1 MSVASLPMYDLPAVR
16 RATDDW
22 WAGLARALTAAGL
35 EGVPKRLERRLGLDE
50 VWRHPSLLI
59 SQTCGYPLT
68 HALAGRVR
76 LVATPVYDVEGCE
89 GATYRSAFLVRDGDP
104 AERLADLRGRRAAV
118 NSRSS
123 QSGYNC
129 LRRALAPLAASAG
142 GGPLFAEVVVT
153 GSHGASLAAVR
164 GNRADLAAVDAVTF
178 ALTARSEPSAVAGL
192 RVLAWSAAAPALPYV
207 TRAGAGE
214 AELAALREGLL
225 EAAADPDL
233 AAARAAL
240 SLAGFEVLPLES
252 YDAIGEMEAEAIALG
267 YPEIA

>member
-1 MSVASLPMYDLPAVR
+1 MAIASLPMYDLPALR

-22 WAGLARALTAAGL
+22 WSGLARALTAAGL
-35 EGVPKRLERRLGLDE
+35 DGVPTHLERRLGLDE

-68 HALAGRVR
+68 HALAGRVQ

-104 AERLADLRGRRAAV
+104 AERLADLRGRRVAV

-129 LRRALAPLAASAG
+129 LRRALAPLAE

-214 AELAALREGLL
+214 AELAALREGLV

-240 SLAGFEVLPLES
+240 SLAGFEVLPLET
-252 YDAIGEMEAEAIALG
+252 YDAIGEMEAEATALG